1 MKGNMTEISDLRELL
16 QVYGIDDSQ
25 YTDTQLQLL
34 LKQARTYI
42 GDVTPTSHTDY
53 VERFN
58 GKRYMTQFYP
68 VGVESVTVTVE
79 GESITPH
86 YISEDGI
93 IYFDK
98 IVTGE
103 LRCTYTQ
110 QLNEED
116 ISSAVI
122 PLAMYM
128 IKDAEVTKVPDDTTL
143 ASMGDEALETRH
155 HINLMQVKDGAV
167 SVVESNCSNQ
177 VCVSIG
183 KLTGSDYDFP
193 ITCLPHGLIIV
204 IE

>member
-34 LKQARTYI
+34 LKQARAFI
-42 GDVTPTSHTDY
+42 GDVTPTEHTDY

-98 IVTGE
+98 IVNGE
-103 LRCTYTQ
+103 LQCTYTQ
-110 QLNEED
+110 QLSEED

-122 PLAMYM
+122 PLTVYM
-128 IKDAEVTKVPDDTTL
+128 IKDN
-143 ASMGDEALETRH
+143 MGGNMSSITEGD
-155 HINLMQVKDGAV
+155 V
-167 SVVESNCSNQ
+167 SVSFDNNSTVSTSNQ
-177 VCVSIG
+177 INR
-183 KLTGSDYDFP
+183 
-193 ITCLPHGLIIV
+193 LIESLRQKYKARV
-204 IE
+204 VLL